1 MTMAL
6 TSQQQDALLLTGWL
20 QLQYGHP
27 DKASVL
33 LAALLQIHPDH
44 QGGRRTL
51 LVALLKQGEGEAALA
66 HVDQLMQQ
74 GEVDGPLWLCRS
86 RACQLAGRLDEARF
100 AYQQYLELEE
110 QNESTLP

>member
-1 MTMAL
+1 ML
-6 TSQQQDALLLTGWL
+6 LSSQQQDALLLTGWL

-27 DKASVL
+27 DQASL
-33 LAALLQIHPDH
+33 LLSALLQIHPEH

-51 LVALLKQGEGEAALA
+51 LVALIKQGEGEAALT

-74 GEVDGPLWLCRS
+74 GEADGPLWLCRS

-110 QNESTLP
+110 QNESTHP

>member
-1 MTMAL
+1 ML
-6 TSQQQDALLLTGWL
+6 LSSQQQDALLLTGWL

-27 DKASVL
+27 DRASL
-33 LAALLQIHPDH
+33 LLSALLQVHPEH

-51 LVALLKQGEGEAALA
+51 LVALLKQGEGEVALA

-74 GEVDGPLWLCRS
+74 GEADGPLWLCRS

-110 QNESTLP
+110 QNESTHP

>member
-1 MTMAL
+1 MVL
-6 TSQQQDALLLTGWL
+6 TSLQQDALLLTGWL

-27 DKASVL
+27 DKACVL
-33 LAALLQIHPDH
+33 LTALLQLHPDH

-51 LVALLKQGEGEAALA
+51 LVALLKQGEGEAALV
-66 HVDQLMQQ
+66 HIDQLMQQ
-74 GEVDGPLWLCRS
+74 GGGDGLLWLCRS
-86 RACQLAGRLDEARF
+86 RACQLAERLDEARF

>member
-1 MTMAL
+1 MVL
-6 TSQQQDALLLTGWL
+6 SSQQQDALLLTGWL

-27 DKASVL
+27 DRACVL
-33 LAALLQIHPDH
+33 LLALLLIHPAH
-44 QGGRRTL
+44 QQGRRTL

>member
-1 MTMAL
+1 MVL

-51 LVALLKQGEGEAALA
+51 LVALLNQGEGEAALA
-66 HVDQLMQQ
+66 HVDQLMLQ
-74 GEVDGPLWLCRS
+74 GEADGPLWLCRS

>member
-1 MTMAL
+1 ML
-6 TSQQQDALLLTGWL
+6 LSSQQQDALLLTGWL

-27 DKASVL
+27 DRASL
-33 LAALLQIHPDH
+33 LLSALLQIHPEH

-66 HVDQLMQQ
+66 HVDLLMQQ
-74 GEVDGPLWLCRS
+74 GEADGPLWLCRS

-110 QNESTLP
+110 QNESTHP

>member
-1 MTMAL
+1 MAL

-33 LAALLQIHPDH
+33 LTALLQIHPGH

-74 GEVDGPLWLCRS
+74 GAADGPLWLCRS

>member
-1 MTMAL
+1 MTMVL

-27 DKASVL
+27 DKACVL
-33 LAALLQIHPDH
+33 LAALLQIYPDH

-51 LVALLKQGEGEAALA
+51 LVALLKQGDGEAALA

-74 GEVDGPLWLCRS
+74 GEADGPLWLCRS

-100 AYQQYLELEE
+100 AYQHYLELEE

>member
-1 MTMAL
+1 MVL

-51 LVALLKQGEGEAALA
+51 LVALLKQGEWEAALA
-66 HVDQLMQQ
+66 HVDQLVQQ
-74 GEVDGPLWLCRS
+74 GGADGPLWLCRS

>member
-1 MTMAL
+1 MVL
-6 TSQQQDALLLTGWL
+6 SLQQQDALLLTGWL

-27 DKASVL
+27 DKACVL
-33 LAALLQIHPDH
+33 LAALLQVYPDH

-100 AYQQYLELEE
+100 AYQQYLEWEE

>member
-1 MTMAL
+1 MVL

-74 GEVDGPLWLCRS
+74 GKADGSLWLCRS
-86 RACQLAGRLDEARF
+86 RAYQLAGRLDEARF

>member
-1 MTMAL
+1 MVL

-51 LVALLKQGEGEAALA
+51 LVALIKQGEGEAALA

-74 GEVDGPLWLCRS
+74 GEADGPALALPQPGLPVG
-86 RACQLAGRLDEARF
+86 RATG
-100 AYQQYLELEE
+100 
-110 QNESTLP
+110 

>member
-1 MTMAL
+1 MTML
-6 TSQQQDALLLTGWL
+6 LSSQQQDALLLTGWL

-27 DKASVL
+27 DRASL
-33 LAALLQIHPDH
+33 LLSALLQIHPDH

-74 GEVDGPLWLCRS
+74 GEADGPLWLCRS

-110 QNESTLP
+110 QNESTHP

>member
-1 MTMAL
+1 MTMVL

-66 HVDQLMQQ
+66 HVDQLML
-74 GEVDGPLWLCRS
+74 ESEADGPLWLCRS
-86 RACQLAGRLDEARF
+86 RACQLVGRLDEARF
-100 AYQQYLELEE
+100 AYQHYLELEE
-110 QNESTLP
+110 QNESTHP

>member
-1 MTMAL
+1 MAL

-33 LAALLQIHPDH
+33 LTALLQIHPNH

-74 GEVDGPLWLCRS
+74 GAADGPLWLCRS

>member
-1 MTMAL
+1 MTMIL
-6 TSQQQDALLLTGWL
+6 SSQQQDALLLTGWL

-27 DKASVL
+27 DRASLL
-33 LAALLQIHPDH
+33 LAALLQIHPEH

-51 LVALLKQGEGEAALA
+51 LVALLKQGEGEVALA

-74 GEVDGPLWLCRS
+74 GEADGPLWLCRS

-110 QNESTLP
+110 QNESTHP

>member
-33 LAALLQIHPDH
+33 LTALLQIHPGH

-74 GEVDGPLWLCRS
+74 GAADGPLWLCRS

>member
-1 MTMAL
+1 MAL

-33 LAALLQIHPDH
+33 LTALLQIHPDH

-74 GEVDGPLWLCRS
+74 GAAD
-86 RACQLAGRLDEARF
+86 QLAGRLDEARF

>member
-33 LAALLQIHPDH
+33 LTALLQIHPDH

-74 GEVDGPLWLCRS
+74 GAADGPLWLCRS

-100 AYQQYLELEE
+100 AYQHYLELEE

>member
-1 MTMAL
+1 MVL
-6 TSQQQDALLLTGWL
+6 TSQQQDALLLSGWL

-27 DKASVL
+27 DKACVL
-33 LAALLQIHPDH
+33 LAALLQIYPDH

-74 GEVDGPLWLCRS
+74 GEADGPLWLCRS

-100 AYQQYLELEE
+100 AYQHYLELEE
-110 QNESTLP
+110 QNEPTLP

>member
-1 MTMAL
+1 MTMVL

-27 DKASVL
+27 DKACVL
-33 LAALLQIHPDH
+33 LAALLQIYPDH

-51 LVALLKQGEGEAALA
+51 LVALLKQGEGKAALA

-74 GEVDGPLWLCRS
+74 GEADGPLWLCRS
-86 RACQLAGRLDEARF
+86 RACQLAGLLDEARF
-100 AYQQYLELEE
+100 AYQHYLELEE

>member
-1 MTMAL
+1 MAL

-33 LAALLQIHPDH
+33 LTALLQIHPDH
-44 QGGRRTL
+44 QGGRRAL

-74 GEVDGPLWLCRS
+74 GAADGPLWLCRS

>member
-1 MTMAL
+1 ML
-6 TSQQQDALLLTGWL
+6 LSSQQQDALLLTGWL

-27 DKASVL
+27 DRASL
-33 LAALLQIHPDH
+33 LLSALLQVHPEH
-44 QGGRRTL
+44 QEGRRTL

-74 GEVDGPLWLCRS
+74 GEADGPLWLCRS

-110 QNESTLP
+110 QNESTHP

>member
-1 MTMAL
+1 MIL
-6 TSQQQDALLLTGWL
+6 SSQQQDALLLTGWL

-27 DKASVL
+27 DRASLL
-33 LAALLQIHPDH
+33 LAALLQIHPEH

-51 LVALLKQGEGEAALA
+51 LVALLKQGEGEVALA

-74 GEVDGPLWLCRS
+74 GEADGPLWLCRS
-86 RACQLAGRLDEARF
+86 QACQLAGRLDEARF

-110 QNESTLP
+110 QNESTHP

>member
-1 MTMAL
+1 ML
-6 TSQQQDALLLTGWL
+6 LSSQQQDALLLTGWL

-27 DKASVL
+27 DRASL
-33 LAALLQIHPDH
+33 LLSALLQIHPEH

-74 GEVDGPLWLCRS
+74 GEADGPLWLCRS

-110 QNESTLP
+110 QNESTHP

>member
-33 LAALLQIHPDH
+33 LTALLQIHPNH

-74 GEVDGPLWLCRS
+74 GAADGPLWLCRS

>member
-1 MTMAL
+1 MVL
-6 TSQQQDALLLTGWL
+6 SSQQQDALLLTGWL

-27 DKASVL
+27 DKACVL
-33 LAALLQIHPDH
+33 LAALLQIYPDH

-74 GEVDGPLWLCRS
+74 GEADGPLWLCRS

-100 AYQQYLELEE
+100 AYQHYLELEE

>member
-1 MTMAL
+1 ML
-6 TSQQQDALLLTGWL
+6 LSSQQQDALLLTGWL

-27 DKASVL
+27 DRASL
-33 LAALLQIHPDH
+33 LLSALLQIHPEH

-110 QNESTLP
+110 QNESTHP

>member
-1 MTMAL
+1 MVL

-51 LVALLKQGEGEAALA
+51 LVALIKQGRGGGVGPCRSADAARGGRRPALA
-66 HVDQLMQQ
+66 LPQPGLPV
-74 GEVDGPLWLCRS
+74 G
-86 RACQLAGRLDEARF
+86 RAAG
-100 AYQQYLELEE
+100 
-110 QNESTLP
+110 

>member
-1 MTMAL
+1 MTMVL
-6 TSQQQDALLLTGWL
+6 TSQQQDALLLSGWL

-27 DKASVL
+27 DKACVL
-33 LAALLQIHPDH
+33 LAALLQIYPDH

-74 GEVDGPLWLCRS
+74 GETDGPLWLCRS

-100 AYQQYLELEE
+100 AYQHYLELEE

>member
-1 MTMAL
+1 ML
-6 TSQQQDALLLTGWL
+6 LSSQQQDALLLTGWL

-27 DKASVL
+27 DRASL
-33 LAALLQIHPDH
+33 LLSALLQIHPDH

-74 GEVDGPLWLCRS
+74 GEADGPLWLCRS

-110 QNESTLP
+110 QNESTHP

>member
-1 MTMAL
+1 MTMVL

-27 DKASVL
+27 DKACVL
-33 LAALLQIHPDH
+33 LAALLLIHPDH

-51 LVALLKQGEGEAALA
+51 LVALIKQGEGEAALA

-74 GEVDGPLWLCRS
+74 GEADGPLWLCRS

-110 QNESTLP
+110 QNESTHP

>member
-1 MTMAL
+1 MAL

-33 LAALLQIHPDH
+33 LTALLQIHPDH

-74 GEVDGPLWLCRS
+74 GAADGPLWLCRS
-86 RACQLAGRLDEARF
+86 RACQ
-100 AYQQYLELEE
+100 
-110 QNESTLP
+110 